1 MLHRL
6 LVLAVLLCV
15 TSIRAEDPPINTL
28 TDAEKAAGF
37 KLLFDGKTADGWR
50 GYKQKTLPSGWK
62 VIDGNLTRVGGGGD
76 IITDGE
82 FESFEL
88 LVDWKVS
95 PKGNSG
101 IMYHV
106 LEGPDTA
113 YMTGPEYQVLDND
126 RHADGRNKLTRAASC
141 YALYPATKE
150 VCKPAGEWNH
160 AKIVINK
167 GHVEHWLNGEKV
179 VEYDKGSEE
188 WNKKV
193 ASSKFKN
200 WDQFGKPTKGHICL
214 QDHGDKVEYRNIK
227 IRVIEPEQNVTEVYQ
242 VKKHSRLPVLP
253 KILPFGKH
261 K

>member
-1 MLHRL
+1 MLRRL
-6 LVLAVLLCV
+6 LVLALLLW
-15 TSIRAEDPPINTL
+15 TATLRAEDGPINTL

-37 KLLFDGKTADGWR
+37 KLLFDGKSADGWR
-50 GYKQKTLPSGWK
+50 GYKQKTMPSGWK
-62 VIDGNLTRVGGGGD
+62 VIDGSIVRSGGGGD
-76 IITDGE
+76 IITDAEYGN
-82 FESFEL
+82 FEL
-88 LVDWKVS
+88 LVDWKIS

-106 LEGPDTA
+106 AEGPETP

-160 AKIVINK
+160 TKIVIKN

-179 VEYDKGSEE
+179 VEYEKGSDE

-193 ASSKFKN
+193 AGSKFKA
-200 WDQFGKPTKGHICL
+200 WADFGKPTKGHICL
-214 QDHGDKVEYRNIK
+214 QDHGDKVEFRNIK
-227 IRVIEPEQNVTEVYQ
+227 I
-242 VKKHSRLPVLP
+242 KVLD
-253 KILPFGKH
+253 
-261 K
+261 